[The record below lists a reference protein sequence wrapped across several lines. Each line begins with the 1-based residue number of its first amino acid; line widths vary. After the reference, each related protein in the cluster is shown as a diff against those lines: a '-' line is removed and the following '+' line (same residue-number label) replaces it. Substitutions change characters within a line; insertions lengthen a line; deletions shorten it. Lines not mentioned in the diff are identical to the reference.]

1 MDARARMCAHARV
14 AALGGPASASCRANV
29 SVKVTPFVDLTSASI
44 VAGSAA
50 LVTAIGLVHVRRRR
64 AREARDE
71 AALEEGKARGAHLA
85 RSLHPVIDPDICIGS
100 LSCLRACPEGDILGI
115 VGGAARLVHADHCI
129 GHGRCAAECPVGA
142 IKLVFGS
149 AERGVDLPEVDA
161 FFESSRAGLH
171 VVGELGG
178 MGLIKNALV
187 QGLECA
193 ERLVEIV
200 PRGAPPVAIVGAGP
214 AGIGTALG
222 LKARDVPFRL
232 LEQGSLGGSVFHYPR
247 RKVAMTER
255 VDLPLVGKFGKSTIT
270 KEELLAGW
278 LRILSRTGI
287 RVEEG
292 VKVTGVG
299 GEDGRFE
306 VQAERQGAKESLSA
320 SKVVLAIGRR
330 GTPRKLGVP
339 GEDLPKVVY
348 GLTDPEQYE
357 GSKVMVVGG
366 GDAALEAAMQIA
378 EETRADVTLS
388 YRGAELA
395 RCRDANRKRFQS
407 MVAARRVRPLLPSQV
422 TEIHPDL
429 VRLDYGGKRAKIAN
443 DFVIV
448 SIGGEAP
455 QDFLKQVGVS
465 MRRYHGEAP
474 GAADHRTGEHSRE
487 IRRAGKAAK
496 VRAEK
501 RHRNVL
507 RVVYLVLGLAVLAA
521 LAWVGRDYYL
531 LSRPERLRSP
541 LHGTLKSAGPWGHS
555 VGIAATLV
563 MLSNFLYAARKRWK
577 RLAALGRIG
586 SWLDFHVF
594 VGFMSPLVIA
604 FHAAFQS
611 NNLLAT
617 GTAGALGIVVATGV
631 VGRFIYGVVPAEGGR
646 EVELSELLGR
656 FDRIQADLVQVAT
669 KSDMTRRLLV
679 RVTSPVR
686 AGSLVLLFVA
696 MPFEILA
703 LRLRLLLVRFRFPD
717 RAHWREFRGA
727 VLRLEK
733 LRWQI
738 KFYQSLKRL
747 LRGWRAFHASLAIFL
762 VLVIA
767 AHIGLS
773 LYLGYG
779 LLRR

>member
-1 MDARARMCAHARV
+1 MATPVAPAQWGTRAGALHAG
-14 AALGGPASASCRANV
+14 LGPV
-29 SVKVTPFVDLTSASI
+29 EPDPSVDVTSATI

-64 AREARDE
+64 AREVRDA
-71 AALEEGKARGAHLA
+71 AALEERKARGAHLA

-115 VGGAARLVHADHCI
+115 VEGAARLVHADHCI

-149 AERGVDLPEVDA
+149 AERGIDLPEVDA
-161 FFESSRAGLH
+161 FFESSRPGVH
-171 VVGELGG
+171 IVGELGG
-178 MGLIKNALV
+178 MGLIKNAIV
-187 QGLECA
+187 QGVECA
-193 ERLVEIV
+193 ERLGEVA
-200 PRGAPPVAIVGAGP
+200 PRGGRPVLVVGAGP

-222 LKARDVPFRL
+222 LKARDVPFRV

-255 VDLPLVGKFGKSTIT
+255 VDLPLVGKFGKKTIS
-270 KEELLAGW
+270 KEELLAAW
-278 LRILSRTGI
+278 TRILSRTGI
-287 RVEEG
+287 QIEEG
-292 VKVTGVG
+292 VKVTGIE
-299 GEDGRFE
+299 GEDGDFR
-306 VQAERQGAKESLSA
+306 VQTERGGKAEALAA

-330 GTPRKLGVP
+330 GTPRRLGVP
-339 GEDLPKVVY
+339 GEELPKVVY

-366 GDAALEAAMQIA
+366 GDSALEAAMQIA

-395 RCRDANRKRFQS
+395 RCRDANRKKFQA
-407 MVAARRVRPLLPSQV
+407 MVAGKRIRSLLPSQV
-422 TEIHPDL
+422 TQVLPEQ
-429 VRLDYGGKRAKIAN
+429 VKLDYDGKRAKIAN

-455 QDFLKQVGVS
+455 TEFLGKVGVS
-465 MRRYHGEAP
+465 MRRYHGEAL
-474 GAADHRTGEHSRE
+474 GQDDHKTGEHARQTRRRTIAAAAHADRRHRTG
-487 IRRAGKAAK
+487 
-496 VRAEK
+496 
-501 RHRNVL
+501 L
-507 RVVYLVLGLAVLAA
+507 RLAYAVFSVAVLCV

-541 LHGTLKSAGPWGHS
+541 LHASLKSAGTWGHG
-555 VGIAATLV
+555 VGIAATLF

-631 VGRFIYGVVPAEGGR
+631 VGRFIYGVVPAEGGK
-646 EVELSELLGR
+646 EVELSDLLGR
-656 FDRIQADLVQVAT
+656 FERIQEDLGELAAQ
-669 KSDMTRRLLV
+669 SEGTRRLV
-679 RVTSPVR
+679 ARVTAPVK
-686 AGSLVLLFVA
+686 AGSLALLFVR
-696 MPFEILA
+696 MPFELLGI
-703 LRLRLLLVRFRFPD
+703 RLRLLRARRKFAD
-717 RAHWREFRGA
+717 RPRYREFRGA

-738 KFYQSLKRL
+738 KFYASLKRL
-747 LRGWRAFHASLAIFL
+747 LRGWRAFHASLAVFL
-762 VLVIA
+762 VFVIA